1 MWIACLCG
9 GIHGREVCKQRE
21 ASVDERRA
29 ETLLGTGDA
38 GGAPRCGVGAPSMTV
53 ATKSEN
59 ACGFGV
65 EVAEDTE
72 SVSPS
77 QKRVPRKKRRESRRD

>member
-29 ETLLGTGDA
+29 ETLLGPGDA

-53 ATKSEN
+53 PTKSEN

-65 EVAEDTE
+65 EDAGGHRVGQSVAETSAE
-72 SVSPS
+72 EKE
-77 QKRVPRKKRRESRRD
+77 KRKQA